1 MKTSLLPTLAI
12 SALLILSP
20 GARRMRFWIMPIRKS
35 GQS

>member
-20 GARRMRFWIMPIRKS
+20 HWRMRFWIMPIRKS